1 MRALVVDD
9 EGPARRR
16 LARMLDA
23 VGVQV
28 VAQLEDATA
37 LSDALAALT
46 VDVVFLD
53 VRMPGVDG
61 MSFAQSRAEA
71 HAEARA
77 DATASSPARPPS
89 LPPIVFVT
97 AHDEYAARAFGVD
110 AVDYLLKPVRPER
123 LMAAVERVR
132 KRAASAATGAGASL
146 ASAAP
151 VAAPTASAPSALSQA
166 PRIVVTSRQLIQLFD
181 ARSITRFWSSD
192 KYTLFRAGSAEHMTE
207 EPLAA
212 LAERLLAFGFLR
224 VHRAELVRSD
234 AVSALRLVDGRYELC
249 LSDGQ
254 QARVSRRA
262 LPAIK
267 LALGLG

>member
-1 MRALVVDD
+1 MKAFVVDD

-16 LARMLDA
+16 LARMLEA
-23 VGVQV
+23 LGGVQV
-28 VAQLEDATA
+28 VAQLEDASA
-37 LSDALAALT
+37 LSDTLATQT

-61 MSFAQSRAEA
+61 MSFAQSQRV
-71 HAEARA
+71 
-77 DATASSPARPPS
+77 

-132 KRAASAATGAGASL
+132 KRAASATPVSNVPLAQGLLPQASSSPVVSPAT
-146 ASAAP
+146 
-151 VAAPTASAPSALSQA
+151 PTMPPQA
-166 PRIVVTSRQLIQLFD
+166 PRIVVNSRQLIQLFD
-181 ARSITRFWSSD
+181 ARAITRFWSSE

-207 EPLAA
+207 EPLST

-254 QARVSRRA
+254 RARVSRRA